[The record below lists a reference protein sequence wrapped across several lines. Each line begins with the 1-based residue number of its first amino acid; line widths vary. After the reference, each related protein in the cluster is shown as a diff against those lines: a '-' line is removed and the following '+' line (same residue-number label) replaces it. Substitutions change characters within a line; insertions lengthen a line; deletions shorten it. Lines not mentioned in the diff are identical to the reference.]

1 MKKET
6 TMEKMKPPY
15 NLLIAGAGAAGL
27 MAAIIAARRG
37 LSVALVEKMER
48 PGRKL
53 LITGKGRC
61 NVCNCCTVEEFL
73 PNVMRNPRFLYSCL
87 NGFNPYEVMGFFE
100 ELGVPLKVERGQ
112 RVFPQSDRAM
122 DVVDALV
129 DECKRLRCAF
139 LHGSVQELIL
149 ENGTVKGLKTADGRE
164 FYGDALLIATGG
176 KSYPATGSTGDGY
189 ALAKQAGHSV
199 TKLKPSLVPIVT
211 REDYCRDMMG
221 LSLRN
226 VVLTVSEEA
235 GGKIVFSELGELLF
249 THFGVSG
256 PLVLSASCR
265 MSGDL
270 SRYRMEIDLKPGL
283 SPEQL
288 DARLLRDFEQFKNKA
303 FGNSLSLLLPRK
315 MIPVVVKL
323 SGIPAAQ
330 KVNQITREQRL
341 KLISVIK
348 AFPLR
353 AKCFRPIEEAIVT
366 AGGVNVAEVS
376 PKTMESKLCKG
387 LYFAGEVL
395 DVDAYTG
402 GFNLQIAFSTAF
414 AAANSCCPDFT
425 DFTEGRC

>member
-1 MKKET
+1 MQT
-6 TMEKMKPPY
+6 AALRLPP
-15 NLLIAGAGAAGL
+15 
-27 MAAIIAARRG
+27 R
-37 LSVALVEKMER
+37 
-48 PGRKL
+48 
-53 LITGKGRC
+53 
-61 NVCNCCTVEEFL
+61 
-73 PNVMRNPRFLYSCL
+73 
-87 NGFNPYEVMGFFE
+87 
-100 ELGVPLKVERGQ
+100 
-112 RVFPQSDRAM
+112 
-122 DVVDALV
+122 
-129 DECKRLRCAF
+129 
-139 LHGSVQELIL
+139 SVQELIL

-288 DARLLRDFEQFKNKA
+288 DTRLLRDFEQFKNKA

-387 LYFAGEVL
+387 LFFAGEVL